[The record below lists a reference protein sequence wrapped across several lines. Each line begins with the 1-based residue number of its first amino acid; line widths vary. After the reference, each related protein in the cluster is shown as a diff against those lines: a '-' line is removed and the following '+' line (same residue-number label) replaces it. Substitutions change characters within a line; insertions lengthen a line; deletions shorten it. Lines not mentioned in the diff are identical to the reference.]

1 MPPELHVGSTFAGHR
16 IDALAG
22 RGGMGIVYR
31 ATDLALDR
39 VVALKLIAPDVA
51 HDPSFRARF
60 GHECRIAAGLDHP
73 HVVEVYSAGE
83 QDGVLYVTMR
93 YVEGTDLGRL
103 LQAERQLEVGRAV
116 GLLAQVAS
124 ALDEAHGRGL
134 VHRDVKPANVLLA
147 RRNGGGEHAYLTD
160 FGLAHD
166 GAGFGTADYAAPEQ
180 VRGEPLD
187 GRADVYSTGC
197 VLYEMLAGAPPFH
210 RATAEE
216 TVRAHLREAPPA
228 IERDDLPAGFDDV
241 LRRALSKVPDDRH
254 ATAGELAAEAADLV
268 EGAVVAAGERLR
280 VVVADDSVL
289 LRTGVV
295 RVLEQQGF
303 EVVAQAGD
311 AEELLAAVRE
321 HEPDVAVTDIRM
333 PPTHTD
339 EGLRAAHAIR
349 TELPGTGVLVLSQ
362 YSEAQYAHTLFADG
376 RAGIGYLLKERV
388 IDPAAFAEAV
398 RQVWHGEAVLDPTI
412 IERRGG

>member
-1 MPPELHVGSTFAGHR
+1 MPPTLDVGSTFAGHR
-16 IDALAG
+16 IDSLAG
-22 RGGMGIVYR
+22 RGGMGVVYR

-39 VVALKLIAPDVA
+39 VVALKLIAPALA
-51 HDPSFRARF
+51 HEAAFRARF
-60 GHECRIAAGLDHP
+60 GRECRVAAGLDHP
-73 HVVEVYSAGE
+73 NVVEIYSAGE
-83 QDGVLYVTMR
+83 EEGVLYVTMR
-93 YVEGTDLGRL
+93 FVEGTDLGRL
-103 LQAERQLEVGRAV
+103 LHDEGRLDADRAV
-116 GLLAQVAS
+116 RVLTQVAS
-124 ALDEAHGRGL
+124 ALDQAHARGL

-147 RRNGGGEHAYLTD
+147 HRNGGEHAYLTD
-160 FGLAHD
+160 FGLASD
-166 GAGFGTADYAAPEQ
+166 DAAGLGTADYVAPEH

-187 GRADVYSTGC
+187 GRADVYATGC
-197 VLYEMLAGAPPFH
+197 VLYEMLAGVPPFR
-210 RATAEE
+210 RATDEE
-216 TVRAHLREAPPA
+216 TVLAHLRESPPPLH
-228 IERDDLPAGFDDV
+228 RDDLPPGFDDL
-241 LRRALSKVPDDRH
+241 LRRALSKVPADRH

-321 HEPDVAVTDIRM
+321 HEPDVVVTDIRM

-339 EGLRAAHAIR
+339 EGLQAAHAIR
-349 TELPGTGVLVLSQ
+349 TEMPGTGVLVLSQ

-388 IDPAAFAEAV
+388 IEPAAFAEAV
-398 RQVWHGEAVLDPTI
+398 RKVWHGEVVLDPTI
-412 IERRGG
+412 IERRAG